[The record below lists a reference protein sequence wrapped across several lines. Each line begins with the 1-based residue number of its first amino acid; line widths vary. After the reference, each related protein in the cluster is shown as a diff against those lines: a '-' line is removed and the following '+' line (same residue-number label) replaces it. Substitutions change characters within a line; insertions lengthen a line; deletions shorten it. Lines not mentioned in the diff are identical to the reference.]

1 MILTTQTD
9 YIGRTFGDLAA
20 VDILA
25 DAGFDALDYTMFG
38 MREDD
43 CLLNT
48 DAYKAHIT
56 ALQKQPSVR
65 KAVFDRHVYFAS
77 LKNFEEYSAL
87 QMIGQTTTLVS
98 SS

>member
-48 DAYKAHIT
+48 DAYKAHIRPLWSDLPT
-56 ALQKQPSVR
+56 GACAVSVLQGGCG
-65 KAVFDRHVYFAS
+65 
-77 LKNFEEYSAL
+77 L
-87 QMIGQTTTLVS
+87 
-98 SS
+98 